1 MTVVPL
7 EFEWQPEFSI
17 YASPGFLA
25 AVSDAYGWLG
35 GRDEGGTLR
44 FILPYTIVRRHGVRM
59 VRFRVETIVTQPT
72 PDGMRE
78 ERQFLDACLRWFKDN
93 GAHVIIPASTNTLFR
108 TFPDGAQ
115 AVPYGS
121 YVLDLT
127 PPEEELWNRVH
138 PKHRNVIRGAQKKGV
153 QVLTGLEYAP
163 AAYDL
168 IAETFRRSAMPLM
181 SRQAFDR
188 MIRGLGNQVQVF
200 VALHKGVVQACA
212 VIPFS
217 RYSAYYAYGGTSASP
232 VTGASNLLQWEAIR
246 HFRAF
251 GTQRYDFC
259 GARIN
264 PDEGSKAAG
273 LAMFKARFGGQLRTG
288 YMWKCPL
295 QPLRAAIY
303 NLGVRLLRGGD
314 IVDQEL
320 RRYAGRSETINGG
333 QAASPASKAIA
344 DETSRSGLQD
354 G

>member
-1 MTVVPL
+1 MNVAPL
-7 EFEWQPEFSI
+7 EFEWRPEFSI

-35 GRDEGGTLR
+35 GWDERDTLR
-44 FILPYTIVRRHGVRM
+44 FVLPYTIVRRHGIRM
-59 VRFRVETIVTQPT
+59 VRFRVETIVMQPGH
-72 PDGMRE
+72 DDVRDE
-78 ERQFLDACLRWFKDN
+78 CHFLNACLRWFKDN

-127 PPEEELWNRVH
+127 PPEEQLWNRVH

-153 QVLTGLEYAP
+153 QVVAGLEYVP

-168 IAETFRRSAMPLM
+168 VAETFRRSAMPLM

-188 MIRGLGNQVQVF
+188 MIRGFGNQVQVF
-200 VALHKGVVQACA
+200 VAMHEGDVQACA
-212 VIPFS
+212 VVPFS

-246 HFRAF
+246 HFRAI

-273 LAMFKARFGGQLRTG
+273 LAMFKARFGGELRTG
-288 YMWKCPL
+288 YIWKCPL
-295 QPLRAAIY
+295 QPLLAAIY
-303 NLGVRLLRGGD
+303 NWGVRLLRGGD
-314 IVDQEL
+314 IVDQE
-320 RRYAGRSETINGG
+320 RRRHVGRGRTIDEG
-333 QAASPASKAIA
+333 QPATPARKAIA
-344 DETSRSGLQD
+344 DETGRSGL
-354 G
+354 